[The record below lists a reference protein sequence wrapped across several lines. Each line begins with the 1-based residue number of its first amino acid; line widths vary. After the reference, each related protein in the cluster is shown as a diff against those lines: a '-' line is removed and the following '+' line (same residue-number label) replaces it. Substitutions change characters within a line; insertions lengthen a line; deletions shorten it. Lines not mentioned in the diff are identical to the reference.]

1 MIASNMCFVSPGGL
15 RARVGLLKFVLGCAV
30 KQHLFSHYK
39 CTERQ
44 QFGINLT
51 KLCEWC
57 APAAMVSF
65 FLPPSA
71 VGLQIYAAAR
81 LVAQN

>member
-1 MIASNMCFVSPGGL
+1 
-15 RARVGLLKFVLGCAV
+15 V
-30 KQHLFSHYK
+30 KQHLFSYYK

-65 FLPPSA
+65 LLPPCA

-81 LVAQN
+81 RVAQN